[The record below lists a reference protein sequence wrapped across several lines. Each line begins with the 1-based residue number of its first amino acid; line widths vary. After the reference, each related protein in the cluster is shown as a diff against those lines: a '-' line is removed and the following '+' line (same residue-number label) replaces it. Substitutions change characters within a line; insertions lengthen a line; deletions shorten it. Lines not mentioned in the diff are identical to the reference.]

1 MSMLVASLIFV
12 ALLAVAIAH
21 FIWSIGGTWPI
32 RNEALL
38 AKTVVGLPGITKMPP
53 KIASFAVAAAV
64 LAAGIVALS
73 LADDMAGGGWLTAV
87 GVLLG
92 LLFLGRGTLGYTA
105 GWRAR
110 FSEEPFATLD
120 RKNYSP
126 LCLAIGAG
134 FLILVVVRLT

>member
-64 LAAGIVALS
+64 LAAGVIALS
-73 LADDMAGGGWLTAV
+73 LADDTAGGGWLTAI
-87 GVLLG
+87 GILLG
-92 LLFLGRGTLGYTA
+92 LLFLGRGAVGYSA

-110 FSEEPFATLD
+110 FPEEPFATLD

-134 FLILVVVRLT
+134 FLILVVTRLT